1 MKKIIGTMNKQKE
14 IEQINRC
21 ISELVYDKTGLRKAY
36 NYYHGKRDADQFKYL
51 EDNFGIG
58 VPTSI
63 SFTPLMKKHID
74 VLVGEYLELEPDL
87 QVTCKDDETI
97 SKIQRDK
104 QLKIDSEMHQFLT
117 KYLHHA
123 LIDILMDSK
132 EPVNDPF
139 IEKELQ
145 KIKND
150 VENSFESAYE
160 IAAQNILEY
169 IKHNRELDLRNKLRE
184 MLTDLLIGGCCY
196 YRVKPSG
203 GKDNLRFEVLNPL
216 DTFIERNPNAFF
228 LNKSRR
234 AVIRRWLT
242 KDEILEEFGEDLT
255 VKAIAKV
262 EEYFSGMQHG
272 DVLND
277 YVVVNTK
284 MDSLLDDDSNP
295 KKTPGILAGLE
306 IHPLYPHVS
315 DEWAT
320 TINNRVIPVFECQWL
335 EFDKK
340 ENRSVLHEGIKIGGD
355 IYITNGEPDYYIR
368 SKSDI
373 RSCNLN
379 INGMFF
385 NDKNGQPFSLI
396 QSTQDLQDRYDLLL
410 YYRDNLIATSGTIGD
425 WVDAAS
431 LPAFLGVEMPERI
444 QKWIAYKKNGVAW
457 YDSSQDGAQ
466 LINTTFNGYDD
477 SIKVQAIQAIQL
489 AIDSV
494 EQQAS
499 SISGVFAQKL
509 GQIQERE
516 AASNVKVGIHQS
528 TLLTKQYFHAM
539 DLMQR
544 EVCYDLLNLAKF
556 VFKNGLT
563 GTIVLGDRLVKTFTA
578 LPEHFTMTDY
588 DIHIADSSEA
598 YVKIQ
603 TAQQLNIELIK
614 QGQVAPDVAFDIL
627 DSKNLTEVKQRLRTA
642 IRNQKAENNM
652 VQQLQQ
658 QVQQYESNHKEDQKT
673 ISDLQNEI
681 KRLQSQVEANNNA
694 KIQIEQ
700 KRVEIEEKEAVDK
713 KDYNDKLIKVKE
725 KQLDAEMMQIWD
737 GNPYNNQ
744 IRDV

>member
-1 MKKIIGTMNKQKE
+1 MSKQKE
-14 IEQINRC
+14 IEQINKC
-21 ISELVYDKTGLRKAY
+21 ISELVYDKVGLRKAY
-36 NYYHGKRDADQFKYL
+36 NYYHGKRDAEQFKYL
-51 EDNFGIG
+51 EENFGIG

-74 VLVGEYLELEPDL
+74 VLVGEYLELEPDM

-104 QLKIDSEMHQFLT
+104 QLKIDAEMHNFLT

-123 LIDILMDSK
+123 LIDILMGSK
-132 EPVNDPF
+132 EPVNDPY
-139 IEKELQ
+139 IEKELE

-150 VENSFESAYE
+150 VEHSFESEYE

-169 IKHNRELDLRNKLRE
+169 IKHNREIDLRNKLRE
-184 MLTDLLIGGCCY
+184 LLTDLLIGGCCY

-203 GKDNLRFEVLNPL
+203 GKDNLKLDVLNPL
-216 DTFIERNPNAFF
+216 DTFIERNPNSFF

-234 AVIRRWLT
+234 AVIRRWMT

-255 VKAIAKV
+255 DAAMEKV
-262 EEYFSGMQHG
+262 DEYFSDVQYG
-272 DVLND
+272 DSLYD
-277 YVVVNTK
+277 YVVVNQE
-284 MDSLLDDDSNP
+284 MDYLLEDGNKATGP
-295 KKTPGILAGLE
+295 TPGILAGLE
-306 IHPLYPHVS
+306 VHPLYPQNT

-320 TINNRVIPVFECQWL
+320 TVSNRVIPVYECQWL

-355 IYITNGEPDYYIR
+355 VFITNGEPEYYIR
-368 SKSDI
+368 SKTNP

-379 INGMFF
+379 LNGMFF
-385 NDKNGQPFSLI
+385 NDKNGQPFSLM
-396 QSTQDLQDRYDLLL
+396 QATMGLQDRYDLLT

-431 LPAFLGVEMPERI
+431 LPDFLGVEMPERI

-457 YDSSQDGAQ
+457 YDSSQEGAQ

-477 SIKVQAIQAIQL
+477 TIKAQAIQAIQI
-489 AIDSV
+489 AIDSI

-499 SISGVFAQKL
+499 AISGVFAQKL

-539 DLMQR
+539 DLIQR
-544 EVCYDLLNLAKF
+544 EACYDLLNLAKF

-563 GTIVLGDRLVKTFTA
+563 GTIVLGERLVKTFTA

-598 YVKIQ
+598 YAKLQ
-603 TAQQLNIELIK
+603 TAQQMNFELIK
-614 QGQVAPDVAFDIL
+614 GGLVDAEMAFDIL
-627 DSKNLTEVKQRLRTA
+627 DAKNLTEMKKRLNFA
-642 IRNQKAENNM
+642 IKNKKAENNM
-652 VQQLQQ
+652 LQQLQQ
-658 QVQQYESNHKEDQKT
+658 QVQQYESNLKQDQKT

-681 KRLQSQVEANNNA
+681 KRLQSQVEAAAQA

-700 KRVEIEEKEAVDK
+700 KKVEIQEKEAADQ
-713 KDYNDKLIKVKE
+713 KDYNDKLIEVKE

-737 GNPYNNQ
+737 GNPYNNE
-744 IRDV
+744 IRNV

>member
-1 MKKIIGTMNKQKE
+1 MNKQKE

-21 ISELVYDKTGLRKAY
+21 ISELVYDKISLRKAY
-36 NYYHGKRDADQFKYL
+36 NYYHGVRDADQFKYL
-51 EDNFGIG
+51 EENFGIG
-58 VPTSI
+58 VPTSV

-74 VLVGEYLELEPDL
+74 VLVGEYLELEPDM
-87 QVTCKDDETI
+87 QVTCKDSETI

-104 QLKIDSEMHQFLT
+104 QLKIDHEIYQYLK
-117 KYLHHA
+117 KYLNNA
-123 LIDILMDSK
+123 LIGILLDSK

-145 KIKND
+145 KIQND
-150 VENSFESAYE
+150 VENSFESDFE

-196 YRVKPSG
+196 YRVRPYG
-203 GKDNLRFEVLNPL
+203 GNLRLDVLNPL
-216 DTFIERNPNAFF
+216 DTFIERNPGSFY

-234 AVIRRWLT
+234 AVIRRWMT
-242 KDEILEEFGEDLT
+242 KEEILEEFGDELT
-255 VKAIAKV
+255 TAAVNKV
-262 EEYFSGMQHG
+262 EEYFTDHQHG
-272 DVLND
+272 GVLND
-277 YVVVNTK
+277 YVVVNSK
-284 MDSLLDDDSNP
+284 MDYLLDDASSTIGP
-295 KKTPGILAGLE
+295 TPGILAGLE
-306 IHPLYPHVS
+306 VHPLYPYNT

-320 TINNRVIPVFECQWL
+320 TMSNRVIPVYECQWV
-335 EFDKK
+335 EFDRKK
-340 ENRSVLHEGIKIGGD
+340 DRSVLHEGIKIGGD
-355 IYITNGEPDYYIR
+355 VFITNGEPEYYIR
-368 SKSDI
+368 SKSDGK
-373 RSCNLN
+373 SCKLN

-396 QSTQDLQDRYDLLL
+396 QSTQNLQDRYDLLI

-431 LPAFLGVEMPERI
+431 LPDFLGVEMPERI
-444 QKWIAYKKNGVAW
+444 QKWIAYKKNGIAW
-457 YDSSQDGAQ
+457 YDSSQEGAQ

-477 SIKVQAIQAIQL
+477 SIKAQAIQAIQL

-544 EVCYDLLNLAKF
+544 EVCYDLLNLAKY
-556 VFKNGLT
+556 VFKDGLT
-563 GTIVLGDRLVKTFTA
+563 GTIVLGDRLIKTFTA
-578 LPEHFTMTDY
+578 LPEHFTVTDH
-588 DIHIADSSEA
+588 DIHIADSSET
-598 YVKIQ
+598 YTKLQ
-603 TAQQLNIELIK
+603 TANQLNFELIK
-614 QGQVAPDVAFDIL
+614 GGQVDAEMAFDIL
-627 DSKNLTEVKQRLRTA
+627 DSKSLTQVKQRLSKA
-642 IRNQKAENNM
+642 IKEKKAENNM
-652 VQQLQQ
+652 MQQMQEQ
-658 QVQQYESNHKEDQKT
+658 IQQYESNLKQDQKT

-681 KRLQSQVEANNNA
+681 KRLQSQVEAAAQA

-700 KRVEIEEKEAVDK
+700 KKVEIQEKEANDK

>member
-1 MKKIIGTMNKQKE
+1 MSKQKE
-14 IEQINRC
+14 IEQINKC
-21 ISELVYDKTGLRKAY
+21 ISELVYDKVGLRKAY
-36 NYYHGKRDADQFKYL
+36 NYYHGKRDAEQFKYL
-51 EDNFGIG
+51 EENFGIG

-74 VLVGEYLELEPDL
+74 VLVGEYLELEPDM

-104 QLKIDSEMHQFLT
+104 QLKIDAEMHNFLT

-123 LIDILMDSK
+123 LIDILMGSK
-132 EPVNDPF
+132 EPVNDPY
-139 IEKELQ
+139 IEKELE
-145 KIKND
+145 KIKSD
-150 VENSFESAYE
+150 VENSFESEYE

-169 IKHNRELDLRNKLRE
+169 IKHNREIDLRNKLRE
-184 MLTDLLIGGCCY
+184 LLTDLLIGGCCY

-203 GKDNLRFEVLNPL
+203 GKDNLCLEVLNPL
-216 DTFIERNPNAFF
+216 NTFIERNPNSFF

-255 VKAIAKV
+255 DEAVRKV
-262 EEYFSGMQHG
+262 EDYFSDMQHG
-272 DVLND
+272 DVLFD
-277 YVVVNTK
+277 YVTVSQE
-284 MDSLLDDDSNP
+284 MDYLLEDGSTERG
-295 KKTPGILAGLE
+295 KTPGILAGLE
-306 IHPLYPHVS
+306 VHPLYPDTQ
-315 DEWAT
+315 DEWT
-320 TINNRVIPVFECQWL
+320 TNLSNRVIPVFECQWL
-335 EFDKK
+335 EFDRKQ
-340 ENRSVLHEGIKIGGD
+340 NRSVLHEGVKIGGE

-368 SKSDI
+368 SKSDA

-379 INGMFF
+379 LNGMFF

-396 QSTQDLQDRYDLLL
+396 QATMGLQDRYDLLT

-431 LPAFLGVEMPERI
+431 LPDFLGVEMPERI
-444 QKWIAYKKNGVAW
+444 QKWIAYKKNGIAW
-457 YDSSQDGAQ
+457 YDSSQEGAQ

-477 SIKVQAIQAIQL
+477 TIKAQAVQAIQL
-489 AIDSV
+489 AIESI

-499 SISGVFAQKL
+499 AISGVFAQKL

-544 EVCYDLLNLAKF
+544 EACYDLLNLAKY

-563 GTIVLGDRLVKTFTA
+563 GTIVLGERLVKTFTA

-598 YVKIQ
+598 YAKLQ
-603 TAQQLNIELIK
+603 TAQQMNFELIK
-614 QGQVAPDVAFDIL
+614 GGLVDAEMAFDIL
-627 DSKNLTEVKQRLRTA
+627 DAKSLTEMKRRLNFA
-642 IRNQKAENNM
+642 IKNKKAENNM
-652 VQQLQQ
+652 LQQLQQ
-658 QVQQYESNHKEDQKT
+658 QVQQYESNLKQDQKT

-681 KRLQSQVEANNNA
+681 KRLQSQVEAAAQA

-700 KRVEIEEKEAVDK
+700 KKVEIQEKEVADK
-713 KDYNDKLIKVKE
+713 KDYNDKLIEVKE
-725 KQLDAEMMQIWD
+725 KQLDAEIMQMWD
-737 GNPYNNQ
+737 GNPYNNE

>member
-1 MKKIIGTMNKQKE
+1 MNKEKE
-14 IEQINRC
+14 IEKINKC
-21 ISELVYDKTGLRKAY
+21 ITELVYDKVGLRKAY

-74 VLVGEYLELEPDL
+74 VLVGEYLELEPDM

-104 QLKIDSEMHQFLT
+104 KLKIDAEIYKFLV

-123 LIDILMDSK
+123 LIDILMNSK
-132 EPVNDPF
+132 EPVNAPF
-139 IEKELQ
+139 IEKELER
-145 KIKND
+145 IKNE
-150 VENSFESAYE
+150 VENSFESDYE

-184 MLTDLLIGGCCY
+184 LLTDLLIGGCCY
-196 YRVKPSG
+196 YRVKPSNG
-203 GKDNLRFEVLNPL
+203 NLRMDVLNPL
-216 DTFIERNPNAFF
+216 DTFIERNPNSFF

-234 AVIRRWLT
+234 AVIRRWMT
-242 KDEILEEFGEDLT
+242 KDEILEEFGEDLNDT
-255 VKAIAKV
+255 AIDKI
-262 EEYFSGMQHG
+262 ESYFSGLTHG
-272 DVLND
+272 DTLYD
-277 YVVVNTK
+277 YVVVNSK
-284 MDSLLDDDSNP
+284 MDNLLEDGTTTSQVA
-295 KKTPGILAGLE
+295 TPGILAGLE
-306 IHPLYPHVS
+306 VHPLYPYTS

-320 TINNRVIPVFECQWL
+320 TINNRTVPVFECQWL
-335 EFDKK
+335 EFDRKK
-340 ENRSVLHEGIKIGGD
+340 NRSVLHEGVKIGGEV
-355 IYITNGEPDYYIR
+355 YIAKGEPDYYIR
-368 SKSDI
+368 SKSDGN
-373 RSCNLN
+373 SCKLN

-410 YYRDNLIATSGTIGD
+410 YYRDNLIATSGTVGD
-425 WVDAAS
+425 WIDVAS
-431 LPAFLGVEMPERI
+431 LPEFLGVKMPERI
-444 QKWIAYKKNGVAW
+444 QKWIAYKKNGVGI
-457 YDSSQDGAQ
+457 YDSSQEGAQ
-466 LINTTFNGYDD
+466 LLNTTFNGYDD
-477 SIKVQAIQAIQL
+477 TVKVQAIQAIQV
-489 AIDSV
+489 AIESI

-544 EVCYDLLNLAKF
+544 ESCYDLLNLSKY
-556 VFKNGLT
+556 VFKDGLT

-578 LPEHFTMTDY
+578 LPEHFTMTDF

-598 YVKIQ
+598 YVKLQ
-603 TAQQLNIELIK
+603 TAQQMNVELIK
-614 QGQVAPDVAFDIL
+614 GGQVDAEMAFDIL
-627 DSKNLTEVKQRLRTA
+627 DAKSLTEMKRRLTKA
-642 IRNQKAENNM
+642 IQNKKAENNM
-652 VQQLQQ
+652 LQQLQQ
-658 QVQQYESNHKEDQKT
+658 QIQQYESNFKQDQKT

-681 KRLQSQVEANNNA
+681 KRLQSQVEANNDT
-694 KIQIEQ
+694 KMQIEQ
-700 KRVEIEEKEAVDK
+700 KRVQIEEKEAADK
-713 KDYNDKLIKVKE
+713 KDYNDKLIEVKE
-725 KQLDAEMMQIWD
+725 KQVNAEIMQMWD
-737 GNPYNNQ
+737 GNPYNNE

>member
-1 MKKIIGTMNKQKE
+1 MGRQHE
-14 IEQINRC
+14 IEKINSC
-21 ISELVYDKTGLRKAY
+21 IAELVYDKVALRKAY
-36 NYYHGKRDADQFKYL
+36 NYYHGVRDANQFKYL
-51 EDNFGIG
+51 EENFGIG
-58 VPTSI
+58 VPTAI
-63 SFTPLMKKHID
+63 GFTPLMKKHID
-74 VLVGEYLELEPDL
+74 VLVGEYLELEPEM

-104 QLKIDSEMHQFLT
+104 QLKIDAEVHSYLM

-139 IEKELQ
+139 IEKELER
-145 KIKND
+145 IKND
-150 VENSFESAYE
+150 IENSFESDYE

-169 IKHNRELDLRNKLRE
+169 IKHNREIDLRNKLRE
-184 MLTDLLIGGCCY
+184 LLTDLLIGGCCY
-196 YRVKPSG
+196 YRVRPYG
-203 GKDNLRFEVLNPL
+203 GNLRIDVLDPL
-216 DTFIERNPNAFF
+216 ETVIERNPNAFF

-234 AVIRRWLT
+234 AVIRRWMT
-242 KDEILEEFGEDLT
+242 KDEILEEFGDDLT
-255 VKAIAKV
+255 DIAVGKI
-262 EEYFSGMQHG
+262 EDYFSDILHG
-272 DVLND
+272 SALND
-277 YVVVNTK
+277 YVVVNSE
-284 MDSLLDDDSNP
+284 MDYLLEDGSTERG
-295 KKTPGILAGLE
+295 KTPGILAGLE
-306 IHPLYPHVS
+306 VHPLYPHDT

-320 TINNRVIPVFECQWL
+320 TITNRTIPVYECQWL

-340 ENRSVLHEGIKIGGD
+340 KNRSVLHEGVKIGND
-355 IYITNGEPDYYIR
+355 VWITNGEPKYYIR
-368 SKSDI
+368 SKSDGP
-373 RSCNLN
+373 SCKLN

-396 QSTQDLQDRYDLLL
+396 QSTMGLQDRYDLLT

-431 LPAFLGVEMPERI
+431 LPDFLGVEMPERI
-444 QKWIAYKKNGVAW
+444 QKWIAYKKNGIAW
-457 YDSSQDGAQ
+457 YDSSQEGAQ

-477 SIKVQAIQAIQL
+477 SIKSQAIQAIQL
-489 AIDSV
+489 AIDSI

-544 EVCYDLLNLAKF
+544 EACYDLLNLAKY
-556 VFKNGLT
+556 VFKDGLT

-598 YVKIQ
+598 YQKLQ
-603 TAQQLNIELIK
+603 TAQQLNFELIK
-614 QGQVAPDVAFDIL
+614 GGQVDAEMAFDIL
-627 DSKNLTEVKQRLRTA
+627 DSRSLTELKKRLTLA
-642 IRNQKAENNM
+642 IRNKKAENNM
-652 VQQLQQ
+652 VQQLQE
-658 QVQQYESNHKEDQKT
+658 QVQQYESNLKQDQKT

-681 KRLQSQVEANNNA
+681 KRLQSQVQANDQA
-694 KIQIEQ
+694 KLQLES
-700 KRVEIEEKEAVDK
+700 KRVEIEEKEAQDK
-713 KDYNDKLIKVKE
+713 KDYNDKLIEVKN

>member
-1 MKKIIGTMNKQKE
+1 MNKNKE

-21 ISELVYDKTGLRKAY
+21 ISELVYDKTALRKAY
-36 NYYHGKRDADQFKYL
+36 NYYHGQRDAEQFKHI
-51 EDNFGIG
+51 EANFGIG
-58 VPTSI
+58 VPTTI
-63 SFTPLMKKHID
+63 TFTPLMKKHID
-74 VLVGEYLELEPDL
+74 VLVGEYLELEPDM
-87 QVTCKDDETI
+87 QVTCKDDETV

-104 QLKIDSEMHQFLT
+104 QLKIDSEISQFLQ
-117 KYLHHA
+117 KYLRNA
-123 LIDILMDSK
+123 IIDILMNSK

-139 IEKELQ
+139 VEKELQ
-145 KIKND
+145 RIQLD
-150 VENSFESAYE
+150 VENSFESDYE

-184 MLTDLLIGGCCY
+184 MLTDLLIGGVCY

-203 GKDNLRFEVLNPL
+203 NKDNLRFDVLNPL
-216 DTFIERNPNAFF
+216 DTFIERNPSSNF

-234 AVIRRWLT
+234 AVIRRWMT
-242 KDEILEEFGEDLT
+242 RDEILEEFGEDMSDQSISKLN
-255 VKAIAKV
+255 
-262 EEYFSGMQHG
+262 EYYDKNVRG
-272 DVLND
+272 DILND
-277 YVVVNTK
+277 YVVVNSK
-284 MDSLLDDDSNP
+284 MDYLLEDGTTQSS
-295 KKTPGILAGLE
+295 KTPGILAGLE
-306 IHPLYPHVS
+306 VHPLYPYDT
-315 DEWAT
+315 DEWT
-320 TINNRVIPVFECQWL
+320 TTSNRTIPVFECQWL
-335 EFDKK
+335 EFDRKL
-340 ENRSVLHEGIKIGGD
+340 NRSVLHEGIKIGAE
-355 IYITNGEPDYYIR
+355 IYITKGEPEYYIR
-368 SKSDI
+368 SKSDT
-373 RSCNLN
+373 RSCKLN

-396 QSTQDLQDRYDLLL
+396 QATQDLQDKLDLLI

-444 QKWIAYKKNGVAW
+444 QKWIAYKKNGIAW

-477 SIKVQAIQAIQL
+477 SVKVQAIQAIQV
-489 AIDSV
+489 AIDSI

-556 VFKNGLT
+556 VFKKGLT

-598 YVKIQ
+598 YTKLQ
-603 TAQQLNIELIK
+603 TAQQMNIEFIK
-614 QGQVAPDVAFDIL
+614 GGLVDAEMAFDIL
-627 DSKNLTEVKQRLRTA
+627 DSKSLTEMKHRLNKAVREK
-642 IRNQKAENNM
+642 KAENNM
-652 VQQLQQ
+652 IQQLQQ
-658 QVQQYESNHKEDQKT
+658 QVQQYESNLKQDQKT

-681 KRLQSQVEANNNA
+681 KRLQSQVEANNQA
-694 KIQIEQ
+694 KVQIEQ
-700 KRVEIEEKEAVDK
+700 KKVEIQEKEAEDK
-713 KDYNDKLIKVKE
+713 KDYNDKLIEVKN